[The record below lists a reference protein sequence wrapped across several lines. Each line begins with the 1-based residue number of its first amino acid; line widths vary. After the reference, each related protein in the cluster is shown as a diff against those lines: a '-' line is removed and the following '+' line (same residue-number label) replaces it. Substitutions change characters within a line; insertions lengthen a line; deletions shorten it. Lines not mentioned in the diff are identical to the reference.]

1 MFAIDKLGI
10 CNNALLATGNQPVTI
25 IADGSDEWTF
35 VSAAYDRAL
44 PKVLV
49 AHDWKFA
56 LNFAEMT
63 HIGQSTYPG
72 FQDIYAL
79 PPDCLLLPVACD
91 DRDIAL
97 IQPVDARAISEEGIN
112 IPPMDYRIL
121 NGQLHCIAPSG
132 AHALYVQNPAA
143 TNTSGF
149 TVGFSEALTTEI
161 EALITRGY
169 NEDVEATPGAIAL
182 AKTALTDARQQDSSV
197 EPRRIIFRSRMLEQR
212 RRRRNFGFGIW

>member
-1 MFAIDKLGI
+1 MPSLRR
-10 CNNALLATGNQPVTI
+10 ATSPSLSSL
-25 IADGSDEWTF
+25 DGSDVWTF

-63 HIGQSTYPG
+63 DIGLSTYPG
-72 FQDIYAL
+72 FQDIYAI
-79 PPDCLLLPVACD
+79 PPDCLLLRVACD
-91 DRDIAL
+91 DRDLAL
-97 IQPVDARAISEEGIN
+97 IQPVDARAISEEGIL

-149 TVGFSEALTTEI
+149 TVGSSAS
-161 EALITRGY
+161 A
-169 NEDVEATPGAIAL
+169 D
-182 AKTALTDARQQDSSV
+182 DSD
-197 EPRRIIFRSRMLEQR
+197 
-212 RRRRNFGFGIW
+212 